1 MRPRHEATWTEIIKV
16 VESHGGKVE
25 KTPSGYALVRV
36 VGTMSLHFPL
46 PIGFDPSQPDNVGA
60 PSPSVLYSIE
70 RNLDVKLP
78 YYPVL

>member
-1 MRPRHEATWTEIIKV
+1 MRPHHEATWTEIIKV
-16 VESHGGKVE
+16 VASHGGRVE

-36 VGTMSLHFPL
+36 VGTILLHFPL
-46 PIGFDPSQPDNVGA
+46 PSGFDPKQPDNVGS
-60 PSPSVLYSIE
+60 PSPWVIDSIE